1 MAKKTYA
8 QTHKDFQEGLEK
20 HGWKVQRANKST
32 GKALSVPHA
41 TSPDG
46 QHKLWFKTQSVHL
59 SGGGQT
65 MGEAR
70 TLTYSDLRDLNFD
83 DFHKVVQ
90 SRTGAGKKLGDVG
103 PPGPPEQKPGEY
115 KQAAGGPGPSNAVL
129 AKARE
134 LGAKASKEGKP
145 LAPAMNPE
153 VMGLIEGQK
162 VGGQSAEIFK
172 AYQKAH
178 TAETLKEPEEGKKE
192 EKGEGKVPAGEVQ
205 TDKGGTISKADAA
218 AKMFGEGSKQH
229 REAIAKFGGAK
240 VPEPSKEGL
249 AKFQQAKEMKA
260 TDLNKSSLFEHMQ
273 GSDRASNQVPP
284 TSAPHIRRAMKAGL
298 VKVEGKE
305 LVLTEEGKKEQAA
318 HEAKRAPEKLERAK
332 SEIDYAQNI
341 LNIAKKD
348 NHPQRIA
355 EAEKLLAKKH
365 EDLKRAEERH
375 ARLGGKKEGGEGAKA
390 PEAHSLET
398 GSRGGRYYI
407 GANGEKVYVK

>member
-8 QTHKDFQEGLEK
+8 QAHKDFQEGLEK
-20 HGWKVQRANKST
+20 HGWKVQRTNKST

-46 QHKLWFKTQSVHL
+46 QHKLWFKSQSVHL

-103 PPGPPEQKPGEY
+103 PPGPPEQKSGEY
-115 KQAAGGPGPSNAVL
+115 KEAAGAHHPPSEK
-129 AKARE
+129 AKE
-134 LGAKASKEGKP
+134 
-145 LAPAMNPE
+145 
-153 VMGLIEGQK
+153 
-162 VGGQSAEIFK
+162 
-172 AYQKAH
+172 
-178 TAETLKEPEEGKKE
+178 
-192 EKGEGKVPAGEVQ
+192 
-205 TDKGGTISKADAA
+205 DAA
-218 AKMFGEGSKQH
+218 AFMKSS
-229 REAIAKFGGAK
+229 RELSEKEKAEKAAVPKA
-240 VPEPSKEGL
+240 PEPSKEGL

-260 TDLNKSSLFEHMQ
+260 TDLNKSALFEHMQ
-273 GSDRASNQVPP
+273 GKDRATNQVSP
-284 TSAPHIRRAMKAGL
+284 TSAPHLRRAMKAGL

-318 HEAKRAPEKLERAK
+318 HEAKEAPRKLERAK

-355 EAEKLLAKKH
+355 DAEKLLAKKH

-375 ARLGGKKEGGEGAKA
+375 ARLGGKKEGGESAKE

-398 GSRGGRYYI
+398 GARGGRYYI